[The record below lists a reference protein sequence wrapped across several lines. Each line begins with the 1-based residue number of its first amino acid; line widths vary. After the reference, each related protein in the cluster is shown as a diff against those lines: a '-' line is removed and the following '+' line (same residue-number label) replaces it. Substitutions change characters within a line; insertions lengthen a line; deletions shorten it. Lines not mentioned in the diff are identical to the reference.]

1 MFMAINK
8 RPEDFT
14 PEDIDRLIKENRQLR
29 FENSLLKGRTHAR
42 DWDGAAFK
50 PNLKDNPLSL
60 IIKKGEN
67 ISEYSSFFLHLSVN
81 LAFTGAINENDT
93 STFQQTFNGMGSPAK
108 CEWLIQKNLCVYLI
122 DLLIDKKIV
131 SKTNRDKYTTQYFG
145 IKDPSKTR
153 NTYWY
158 NKAQKPRNYQ
168 AIDKIV
174 EGTFEITDTTPIKI
188 ESPETPLY

>member
-8 RPEDFT
+8 RSEDFT
-14 PEDIDRLIKENRQLR
+14 LEDIKQLIKENRELR
-29 FENSLLKGRTHAR
+29 LENSILKARTHSR
-42 DWDGAAFK
+42 DWKGGGFT
-50 PNLKDNPLSL
+50 PNKKDNPLSS
-60 IIKKGEN
+60 IIQYGQHV
-67 ISEYSSFFLHLSVN
+67 SEYTAFFQSLSFI
-81 LAFTGAINENDT
+81 LAQAGAIKQNDT
-93 STFQQTFNGMGSPAK
+93 FSFQEAFNGFGTPAK

-145 IKDPSKTR
+145 IKNPSKTR

-158 NKAQKPRNYQ
+158 NKSQTPRNYE

-174 EGTFEITDTTPIKI
+174 EGALEITNTTPVKF
-188 ESPETPLY
+188 EST

>member
-1 MFMAINK
+1 MAINK

-14 PEDIDRLIKENRQLR
+14 LEDIKQLIRENRELR
-29 FENSLLKGRTHAR
+29 LENSILKARTHSR
-42 DWDGAAFK
+42 DWKGGGFT
-50 PNLKDNPLSL
+50 PNKKDNPLSS
-60 IIKKGEN
+60 IIQYGKHV
-67 ISEYSSFFLHLSVN
+67 SEYTAFFQSLSFI
-81 LAFTGAINENDT
+81 LAKAGAIKQDDT
-93 STFQQTFNGMGSPAK
+93 FSFQEAFNGFGAPAK

-158 NKAQKPRNYQ
+158 NKSQTPRNYE

-174 EGTFEITDTTPIKI
+174 AGALEIADTTPIKF
-188 ESPETPLY
+188 ESPQE

>member
-1 MFMAINK
+1 MAINK

-14 PEDIDRLIKENRQLR
+14 PEDIDKLIKENRQLR

-42 DWDGAAFK
+42 EWKGGGFT
-50 PNLKDNPLSL
+50 PNKKDNPLSSIIQYRHHVSEYTAFFQSL
-60 IIKKGEN
+60 SFILTQAGAIKKDDTF
-67 ISEYSSFFLHLSVN
+67 SFQE
-81 LAFTGAINENDT
+81 A
-93 STFQQTFNGMGSPAK
+93 FNGFGTPAK

-131 SKTNRDKYTTQYFG
+131 SKTKRDKYTTQYFG

-158 NKAQKPRNYQ
+158 NKSQKPRNYQ

-174 EGTFEITDTTPIKI
+174 ESTLEITDTTPIKI